1 MSKEKTS
8 DEKFIELLGYK
19 FNSAGDSLFTLNEGL
34 PVVKYKDGIYSID
47 GIVTTGSSFVYIIR
61 EYLGRELS
69 ILEAK
74 AAIENEKINA
84 IKSIMSLDSGIDC
97 EIVAYGLHFKLIKMR
112 SGPIQYRR
120 YYLIGTEYNFRNEID
135 YDCDYESNV
144 DEGVY
149 LEESIHINGRVL
161 YSLCLSSDHKG
172 PQEDTPEEAVS
183 SMINS
188 FYKESK
194 FRYNFISELI
204 KKFDGFEL
212 EET

>member
-1 MSKEKTS
+1 MTQEKTN

-19 FNSAGDSLFTLNEGL
+19 FNSARDSLITFNESL
-34 PVVKYKDGIYSID
+34 PVVNYNDGIYSIE
-47 GIVTTGSSFVYIIR
+47 GSGTTSGSFVYIIR

-69 ILEAK
+69 VLEAK

-97 EIVAYGLHFKLIKMR
+97 EIVAYGLHFKLMKMR
-112 SGPIQYRR
+112 SNCIQYRR
-120 YYLIGTEYNFRNEID
+120 YYLIGTEYHFRNEID
-135 YDCDYESNV
+135 CDYELNV

-149 LEESIHINGRVL
+149 LEENLYIYGKVL
-161 YSLCLSSDHKG
+161 YSLCLSSDHRG
-172 PQEDTPEEAVS
+172 PQKETPEEAIS

-204 KKFDGFEL
+204 KKIDGFEL

>member
-19 FNSAGDSLFTLNEGL
+19 FNSAGDSLFTFNEEL
-34 PVVKYKDGIYSID
+34 PVVKYKDGIYSIGD
-47 GIVTTGSSFVYIIR
+47 NSSSSFVFIIR
-61 EYLGRELS
+61 EFLEKELS
-69 ILEAK
+69 VLKAK
-74 AAIENEKINA
+74 AAIENERINA
-84 IKSIMSLDSGIDC
+84 IESIMSLGPNADS
-97 EIVAYGLHFKLIKMR
+97 EIVIYGLKFKLIKMFNKSILGLR
-112 SGPIQYRR
+112 RR
-120 YYLIGTEYNFRNEID
+120 YYLIGTEYKFRDYID
-135 YDCDYESNV
+135 YDYEFDV

-194 FRYNFISELI
+194 FRYDFISELI